1 MVINSKFDD
10 LEITAVLIEGNFG
23 CIVERYIASNKMKSS
38 MINENQIVT
47 YKDDEKRIS
56 IDFHLG
62 QPEVAFRDKVVC
74 VVVQTDRVF
83 LRPLLTYFSF
93 IVGAIFK
100 LEVSKELNHIDT
112 THHRQCL
119 IVAKIDTASI

>member
-1 MVINSKFDD
+1 M
-10 LEITAVLIEGNFG
+10 T
-23 CIVERYIASNKMKSS
+23 R
-38 MINENQIVT
+38 NESQL
-47 YKDDEKRIS
+47 IS
-56 IDFHLG
+56 IWVVCH

-74 VVVQTDRVF
+74 VVVQTDGVF